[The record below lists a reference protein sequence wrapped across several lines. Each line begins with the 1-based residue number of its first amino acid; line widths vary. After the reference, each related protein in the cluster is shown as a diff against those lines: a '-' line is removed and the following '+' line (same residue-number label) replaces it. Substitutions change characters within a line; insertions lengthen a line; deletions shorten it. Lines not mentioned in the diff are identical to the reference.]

1 MKLKF
6 LEQYKHL
13 GKEIYILFWGRIVTS
28 MGSLIWPLLTL
39 ILENKLGYDATLIAG
54 ISFAM
59 SILQFPML
67 LLGGRLADKRNRK
80 NVIVICDLVTVV
92 CYIICGLIPLS
103 AYSIGLFYVAS
114 VFATIEGPSYDALIA
129 DLSDGEDREKAYSLQ
144 YLGMNLGLVLAPTI
158 GGFLFKD
165 YLWLAFIITGIATL
179 SSTLP
184 ILFFV
189 KTLSIPKKNISAYE
203 QKREGVSVFSLLR
216 ERKTILIY
224 LLVAGIGGF
233 VYAQFNY
240 LLPLNMGALY
250 GAKGAEI
257 FGVMTSVNALV
268 VILATPVVT
277 TFFGRIRDVRKILL
291 GETLIVV
298 GLFCYR
304 FVQGIIPLYF
314 VLMTVF
320 TIGEVFNTIG
330 VQPYVTRRI
339 PSTHW
344 GRMNSII
351 SIASG
356 AFPESATCLSAS
368 LWTPRALIPRGSLSA
383 LREFFSY
390 SVPPQCALPTKNISP
405 CFMKKAPPEALPKR
419 FRIRSRKALRR
430 DPTNSIRPFRL
441 HFSTRAFCQ
450 K

>member
-158 GGFLFKD
+158 GGLRSLSRALQRFLQRCRF
-165 YLWLAFIITGIATL
+165 FSL
-179 SSTLP
+179 S
-184 ILFFV
+184 
-189 KTLSIPKKNISAYE
+189 KRSAYR
-203 QKREGVSVFSLLR
+203 KRTSAHTNKSV
-216 ERKTILIY
+216 K
-224 LLVAGIGGF
+224 
-233 VYAQFNY
+233 
-240 LLPLNMGALY
+240 M
-250 GAKGAEI
+250 
-257 FGVMTSVNALV
+257 
-268 VILATPVVT
+268 
-277 TFFGRIRDVRKILL
+277 
-291 GETLIVV
+291 
-298 GLFCYR
+298 
-304 FVQGIIPLYF
+304 
-314 VLMTVF
+314 
-320 TIGEVFNTIG
+320 
-330 VQPYVTRRI
+330 
-339 PSTHW
+339 
-344 GRMNSII
+344 
-351 SIASG
+351 
-356 AFPESATCLSAS
+356 
-368 LWTPRALIPRGSLSA
+368 
-383 LREFFSY
+383 
-390 SVPPQCALPTKNISP
+390 
-405 CFMKKAPPEALPKR
+405 
-419 FRIRSRKALRR
+419 
-430 DPTNSIRPFRL
+430 
-441 HFSTRAFCQ
+441 
-450 K
+450 

>member
-250 GAKGAEI
+250 GAEGAEI

-330 VQPYVTRRI
+330 VQPYVTRLI

-351 SIASG
+351 TIASG
-356 AFPESATCLSAS
+356 AFSGAGNL
-368 LWTPRALIPRGSLSA
+368 L
-383 LREFFSY
+383 
-390 SVPPQCALPTKNISP
+390 CACS
-405 CFMKKAPPEALPKR
+405 
-419 FRIRSRKALRR
+419 
-430 DPTNSIRPFRL
+430 DPT
-441 HFSTRAFCQ
+441 
-450 K
+450 

>member
-250 GAKGAEI
+250 GAEGAEI

-268 VILATPVVT
+268 VILATP
-277 TFFGRIRDVRKILL
+277 
-291 GETLIVV
+291 
-298 GLFCYR
+298 
-304 FVQGIIPLYF
+304 
-314 VLMTVF
+314 
-320 TIGEVFNTIG
+320 

-356 AFPESATCLSAS
+356 AFSGVGNLLIGKLVDTSGFDSAWLVIGIAGIFLILCAAAMCITDKKYFPLLYEKSTPGGTSEAFSDSEPESSAS
-368 LWTPRALIPRGSLSA
+368 GSD
-383 LREFFSY
+383 
-390 SVPPQCALPTKNISP
+390 K
-405 CFMKKAPPEALPKR
+405 
-419 FRIRSRKALRR
+419 
-430 DPTNSIRPFRL
+430 
-441 HFSTRAFCQ
+441 
-450 K
+450 

>member
-1 MKLKF
+1 M
-6 LEQYKHL
+6 
-13 GKEIYILFWGRIVTS
+13 
-28 MGSLIWPLLTL
+28 
-39 ILENKLGYDATLIAG
+39 
-54 ISFAM
+54 
-59 SILQFPML
+59 
-67 LLGGRLADKRNRK
+67 
-80 NVIVICDLVTVV
+80 
-92 CYIICGLIPLS
+92 
-103 AYSIGLFYVAS
+103 
-114 VFATIEGPSYDALIA
+114 
-129 DLSDGEDREKAYSLQ
+129 
-144 YLGMNLGLVLAPTI
+144 
-158 GGFLFKD
+158 
-165 YLWLAFIITGIATL
+165 
-179 SSTLP
+179 
-184 ILFFV
+184 
-189 KTLSIPKKNISAYE
+189 
-203 QKREGVSVFSLLR
+203 SVFSLLR

-250 GAKGAEI
+250 GAEGAEI

-356 AFPESATCLSAS
+356 AFSGVGNLLIGKLADTSGFDSAWLVIGIAGIFLILCAAAMCITDKKYFPLLYEKSTPGGTPEAFSDSEPESSAS
-368 LWTPRALIPRGSLSA
+368 GSD
-383 LREFFSY
+383 
-390 SVPPQCALPTKNISP
+390 K
-405 CFMKKAPPEALPKR
+405 
-419 FRIRSRKALRR
+419 
-430 DPTNSIRPFRL
+430 
-441 HFSTRAFCQ
+441 
-450 K
+450 

>member
-1 MKLKF
+1 MRLKF

-189 KTLSIPKKNISAYE
+189 KTLSIPKRTSAHTN
-203 QKREGVSVFSLLR
+203 KSV
-216 ERKTILIY
+216 K
-224 LLVAGIGGF
+224 
-233 VYAQFNY
+233 
-240 LLPLNMGALY
+240 M
-250 GAKGAEI
+250 
-257 FGVMTSVNALV
+257 
-268 VILATPVVT
+268 
-277 TFFGRIRDVRKILL
+277 
-291 GETLIVV
+291 
-298 GLFCYR
+298 
-304 FVQGIIPLYF
+304 
-314 VLMTVF
+314 
-320 TIGEVFNTIG
+320 
-330 VQPYVTRRI
+330 
-339 PSTHW
+339 
-344 GRMNSII
+344 
-351 SIASG
+351 
-356 AFPESATCLSAS
+356 
-368 LWTPRALIPRGSLSA
+368 
-383 LREFFSY
+383 
-390 SVPPQCALPTKNISP
+390 
-405 CFMKKAPPEALPKR
+405 
-419 FRIRSRKALRR
+419 
-430 DPTNSIRPFRL
+430 
-441 HFSTRAFCQ
+441 
-450 K
+450 

>member
-203 QKREGVSVFSLLR
+203 QKREGIGVFRFCAKEKRFLYICLLR
-216 ERKTILIY
+216 ES
-224 LLVAGIGGF
+224 AG
-233 VYAQFNY
+233 
-240 LLPLNMGALY
+240 LCMLN
-250 GAKGAEI
+250 
-257 FGVMTSVNALV
+257 S
-268 VILATPVVT
+268 T
-277 TFFGRIRDVRKILL
+277 TFFRLTWVRFTVRKARK
-291 GETLIVV
+291 
-298 GLFCYR
+298 Y
-304 FVQGIIPLYF
+304 
-314 VLMTVF
+314 
-320 TIGEVFNTIG
+320 
-330 VQPYVTRRI
+330 
-339 PSTHW
+339 
-344 GRMNSII
+344 
-351 SIASG
+351 
-356 AFPESATCLSAS
+356 
-368 LWTPRALIPRGSLSA
+368 SA
-383 LREFFSY
+383 L
-390 SVPPQCALPTKNISP
+390 
-405 CFMKKAPPEALPKR
+405 
-419 FRIRSRKALRR
+419 
-430 DPTNSIRPFRL
+430 
-441 HFSTRAFCQ
+441 
-450 K
+450 

>member
-144 YLGMNLGLVLAPTI
+144 YLLSLIHISEPTR
-158 GGFLFKD
+158 LRR
-165 YLWLAFIITGIATL
+165 
-179 SSTLP
+179 

-250 GAKGAEI
+250 GAEGAEI

-277 TFFGRIRDVRKILL
+277 TFLGRIRDVRKILL

-356 AFPESATCLSAS
+356 AFSGVGNLLIGKLVDTSGFDSAWLVIGIAGIFLILCAAAMCITDKKYFPLLYEKSAPGGTPEAFSDSEPESSAS
-368 LWTPRALIPRGSLSA
+368 GSD
-383 LREFFSY
+383 
-390 SVPPQCALPTKNISP
+390 K
-405 CFMKKAPPEALPKR
+405 
-419 FRIRSRKALRR
+419 
-430 DPTNSIRPFRL
+430 
-441 HFSTRAFCQ
+441 
-450 K
+450 

>member
-1 MKLKF
+1 
-6 LEQYKHL
+6 
-13 GKEIYILFWGRIVTS
+13 
-28 MGSLIWPLLTL
+28 
-39 ILENKLGYDATLIAG
+39 
-54 ISFAM
+54 
-59 SILQFPML
+59 
-67 LLGGRLADKRNRK
+67 
-80 NVIVICDLVTVV
+80 
-92 CYIICGLIPLS
+92 
-103 AYSIGLFYVAS
+103 
-114 VFATIEGPSYDALIA
+114 
-129 DLSDGEDREKAYSLQ
+129 
-144 YLGMNLGLVLAPTI
+144 MNLGLVLAPTI

-250 GAKGAEI
+250 GAEGAEI

-304 FVQGIIPLYF
+304 FVQGVIPLYF

-356 AFPESATCLSAS
+356 AFSGVGNLLIGKLVDTSGFDSAWLVIGIAGIFLILCAAAMCITDKKYFQLLYEKSTPGGTPEAFSDSEPES
-368 LWTPRALIPRGSLSA
+368 SA
-383 LREFFSY
+383 LGSD
-390 SVPPQCALPTKNISP
+390 K
-405 CFMKKAPPEALPKR
+405 
-419 FRIRSRKALRR
+419 
-430 DPTNSIRPFRL
+430 
-441 HFSTRAFCQ
+441 
-450 K
+450 